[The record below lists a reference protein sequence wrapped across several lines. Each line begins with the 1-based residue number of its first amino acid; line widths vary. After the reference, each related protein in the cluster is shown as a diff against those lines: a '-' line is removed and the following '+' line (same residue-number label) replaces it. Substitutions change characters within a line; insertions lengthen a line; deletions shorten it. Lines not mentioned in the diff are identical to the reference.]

1 MAVVALTIGLSVGLT
16 RNKENNSP
24 TNSAA
29 TGSTTMS
36 TGSTTTEKAT
46 TTTSTGSTT
55 TGIAP
60 TTAPMDSTS
69 TETVSAT
76 KSYTTSV
83 GSMEVTLKL
92 FNPNITIPYSDN
104 NELKADLTEAAKLL
118 VINIIKLNKEQQ
130 FSGYGY
136 YYGGNYNGTGEYY
149 YDGNYNGTGGYFY
162 DGYYNGTDGFYYD
175 GNGTMGHVTSEGGFV
190 GPANSTTTSAGG
202 DKAQFATEG
211 SSDVPVLRYVSHGYG

>member
-16 RNKENNSP
+16 RNKGSNSP

-29 TGSTTMS
+29 TGSTT
-36 TGSTTTEKAT
+36 
-46 TTTSTGSTT
+46 TSTGSTT
-55 TGIAP
+55 TGTSS

-69 TETVSAT
+69 TNTTSTTTSTSSTTTESSSETKT
-76 KSYTTSV
+76 YTTSV
-83 GSMEVTLKL
+83 GSMEATIKL
-92 FNPNITIPYSDN
+92 FNPNITIPYSDHD
-104 NELKADLTEAAKLL
+104 ELKADLTEAAKLL

-149 YDGNYNGTGGYFY
+149 YDGNYNGTGGYYY